1 MIREIGCFCLDGKSL
16 FRLKL
21 KAIRLGIWFKALREI
36 DRALVEVTL
45 RVTKKVQSPKLATA
59 LLAVAT
65 RLELF
70 FRGSL
75 PFAEGEVGFRL
86 AGKISAIA
94 CQWGNS
100 SAREWA
106 RDLSFA
112 RFLAVMHFNKSA
124 GFGD

>member
-1 MIREIGCFCLDGKSL
+1 LIREIGCFCLDGKSL

-70 FRGSL
+70 FKGL
-75 PFAEGEVGFRL
+75 GFAEGEIGFRL
-86 AGKISAIA
+86 ARKISAIA

-112 RFLAVMHFNKSA
+112 QFLAVMHFNKSA